1 MKKTDIILKNEQ
13 SLVLKIATI
22 TTNMLAKYIYEG
34 IKKLDCESLAKY
46 EDLAG
51 FQSHEEDI
59 DVYEV
64 LEDIEAY
71 QNDVIDSLETDI
83 FCENIITNFYGK
95 NHEYEAVHFDT
106 EEELSEFLLEEDLF
120 IINDS
125 LIINDVS
132 DDLDACSQ
140 VLEMLEADKN
150 DNDE

>member
-13 SLVLKIATI
+13 SLALKIATI

-34 IKKLDCESLAKY
+34 IKKLDGESLAKY

-71 QNDVIDSLETDI
+71 QNDVIDSLETD
-83 FCENIITNFYGK
+83 GK

-106 EEELSEFLLEEDLF
+106 EEELNEFLLEEDLF

>member
-1 MKKTDIILKNEQ
+1 MKKTDEILKKKQNTT
-13 SLVLKIATI
+13 LKMATI
-22 TTNMLAKYIYEG
+22 TTNMLAKYIYEV
-34 IKKLDCESLAKY
+34 IKKLDGESLAKY

-71 QNDVIDSLETDI
+71 QNDLIDSLETDI

-106 EEELSEFLLEEDLF
+106 EEELNEFLLEEDLF

-140 VLEMLEADKN
+140 VLEMLEADKC

>member
-13 SLVLKIATI
+13 SLVLKIASI

-106 EEELSEFLLEEDLF
+106 EEELNEFLLEEDLF

>member
-13 SLVLKIATI
+13 SLALKIATI
-22 TTNMLAKYIYEG
+22 TTNMLAKYIYEE
-34 IKKLDCESLAKY
+34 IKKLDGESLAKY

-71 QNDVIDSLETDI
+71 QNDVIDSLETDS
-83 FCENIITNFYGK
+83 FCGNILTNFYGK
-95 NHEYEAVHFDT
+95 NHEYETIHFDT
-106 EEELSEFLLEEDLF
+106 EEELNEFLLEGDLF
-120 IINDS
+120 IINES

-140 VLEMLEADKN
+140 VLEMLEADKS

>member
-1 MKKTDIILKNEQ
+1 M
-13 SLVLKIATI
+13 
-22 TTNMLAKYIYEG
+22 
-34 IKKLDCESLAKY
+34 AKY

-59 DVYEV
+59 DFYEV

-106 EEELSEFLLEEDLF
+106 EEELNEFLLEEDLF

>member
-13 SLVLKIATI
+13 SLALRIATI
-22 TTNMLAKYIYEG
+22 TTNMLAEYIYEG
-34 IKKLDCESLAKY
+34 IKKLDGEGLAKY

-71 QNDVIDSLETDI
+71 QNDVIDSLETDS
-83 FCENIITNFYGK
+83 FCENILTNFYGGH
-95 NHEYEAVHFDT
+95 HEYETIHFDT
-106 EEELSEFLLEEDLF
+106 EEELNKLILEHNLF

-140 VLEMLEADKN
+140 VLEMLEADKC